1 MIVKKINTKEY
12 VLIDNNDNNYY
23 ENIIYT
29 KYGININNIYIKD
42 IVKEIQDKIEIL
54 YSSPKRKIL

>member
-12 VLIDNNDNNYY
+12 VLIENDINYY
-23 ENIIYT
+23 EKIIST
-29 KYGININNIYIKD
+29 KYGININNLYKKD

>member
-23 ENIIYT
+23 EKIIST
-29 KYGININNIYIKD
+29 KYGININNLYKKD
-42 IVKEIQDKIEIL
+42 VVKEIQDKIEIL

>member
-12 VLIDNNDNNYY
+12 VLIDNKDNNYY

-29 KYGININNIYIKD
+29 KYGININNIYVED
-42 IVKEIQDKIEIL
+42 IVKKIQDKIEIL